1 MTTNLLI
8 RDVEVLQLS
17 GGIDLLHHY
26 DIHITGDRI
35 AAVTPTDTA
44 ATTDAKQV
52 IDGAGMIAL
61 PGFINAHAHT
71 AMVLFRGIAEDVNI
85 ESWFNDYIF
94 PVESN
99 ETAEDVYWGTLLGIA
114 EMIEA
119 GVTTVA
125 DHYFHMDIVAKAVQE
140 SGMRA
145 NLVIAMFGNSPTADA
160 DLDDASEFIARWQ
173 GQADGRITAW
183 LGPHSLYLCPH
194 PFLRKVADRAQALGV
209 GTHIHVSET
218 KDQLVQSVARYGRTP
233 VEILEDVGLL
243 AQPLIGAHTVH
254 VTENDL
260 DLLAKSGA
268 GVVHCP
274 KTFLKL
280 ASGIAPI
287 TRMRERGIP
296 VAFGTDGAASNSTMN
311 VLEAARLAAL
321 LQKHE
326 RQDSTVQTVA
336 QTFGMAFTDS
346 PRVLHLDGQIG
357 ALQPGML
364 ADLVLIRQD
373 GAHMQPAYNIP
384 ANILYNA
391 QPGDVDTT
399 ICNGR
404 VLMQGRKLLTLD
416 KAQIVREVSARL
428 GRLHARTSG
437 QRIQTYQA

>member
-1 MTTNLLI
+1 
-8 RDVEVLQLS
+8 
-17 GGIDLLHHY
+17 
-26 DIHITGDRI
+26 
-35 AAVTPTDTA
+35 
-44 ATTDAKQV
+44 
-52 IDGAGMIAL
+52 
-61 PGFINAHAHT
+61 
-71 AMVLFRGIAEDVNI
+71 MVLFRGIAEDVNI

-125 DHYFHMDIVAKAVQE
+125 DHYFYMDIVAKAVQE

-145 NLVIAMFGNSPTADA
+145 NLVIAMFGNGPTAEA
-160 DLDDASEFIARWQ
+160 DLDGASEFVARWQ
-173 GQADGRITAW
+173 GQAAGRITAW

-194 PFLRKVADRAQALGV
+194 PFLRKVAARAQALGV

-218 KDQLVQSVARYGRTP
+218 KDQLAQSVTRYGRTP

-254 VTENDL
+254 VTDSDL

-326 RQDSTVQTVA
+326 QQDSTVQTIA

-346 PRVLHLDGQIG
+346 ARVLHLDGQIG

-364 ADLVLIRQD
+364 ADLILIRQD
-373 GAHMQPAYNIP
+373 GAHMQPPYNIP

-391 QPGDVDTT
+391 HPCDVDTT

-428 GRLHARTSG
+428 ERLHARTSG